1 LIKKCHSEYFF
12 ATLHIRFF
20 DGIVDGINTFSK
32 IWYHQM
38 LSETKIRA
46 AKGKDREYKISDE
59 KWLYLLVKPNGS
71 KLWRMS
77 YRHETKQ
84 KSLSLGKYP
93 DVSLAQARERRDD
106 ARKLLADGI
115 DPSEAK
121 KAAKSNRNNELGNS
135 FEVIAREWHSSYM
148 TNKAVSHAD
157 KVIRRFEIYV
167 FPYIGKKPIAD
178 IRPIEILEVVKR
190 IEKLN
195 ILETAHRTLQTIGQV
210 CRYAVQ
216 TGRLERNPASDL
228 QGALPARTPQN
239 FAAFTDPT
247 DVSKFLLSLDALS
260 GGITVQN
267 AVRLAPLLFCR
278 PSELRKMRWDEVDL
292 ENAKW
297 QYFVGKVKKNHL
309 VPLSKQAI
317 ILLNE
322 LKPISGHL
330 PYVFKGGRDP
340 QRPMSESAVNAA
352 LKRLGYNTQTE
363 ITGHGFRA
371 MARTMLHERLD
382 MDPHY
387 IEHQLSHAV
396 PDVLGTAYNRTKFI
410 SQRIEMMQVWA
421 NYLDELKTSAQILLK
436 NSQKPI

>member
-1 LIKKCHSEYFF
+1 MLNDIKIRTAKGLQKDYKLADEKSLFLLIKS
-12 ATLHIRFF
+12 T
-20 DGIVDGINTFSK
+20 
-32 IWYHQM
+32 
-38 LSETKIRA
+38 
-46 AKGKDREYKISDE
+46 
-59 KWLYLLVKPNGS
+59 GS
-71 KLWRMS
+71 KLWRFY
-77 YRHETKQ
+77 YRFENKQ
-84 KSLSLGKYP
+84 KTLSLGKYP
-93 DVSLAQARERRDD
+93 DVPLAQARVMRDN

-115 DPSEAK
+115 DPGYVKKVAK
-121 KAAKSNRNNELGNS
+121 NDRNEELGNS

-148 TNKAVSHAD
+148 KGKAQSHSD
-157 KVIRRFEIYV
+157 KVLRRFEIYV

-178 IRPIEILEVVKR
+178 IRPMEILEVIKR

-195 ILETAHRTLQTIGQV
+195 ILETAHRTLQTVGQV

-216 TGRLERNPASDL
+216 TGRLERSPATDL
-228 QGALPARTPQN
+228 QGALPARTPKH
-239 FAAFTDPT
+239 FAAFTDPSEVT
-247 DVSKFLLSLDALS
+247 KFLLSLDALS

-278 PSELRKMRWDEVDL
+278 PCELRKMRWDELDL

-317 ILLNE
+317 SLLTE

-352 LKRLGYNTQTE
+352 LKRLGYDTQTE

-396 PDVLGTAYNRTKFI
+396 PDALGTAYNRTKFI
-410 SQRIEMMQVWA
+410 AQRTEMMQIWA
-421 NYLDELKTSAQILLK
+421 DYLDELKN
-436 NSQKPI
+436 NSQIFYDKK

>member
-1 LIKKCHSEYFF
+1 MHTS
-12 ATLHIRFF
+12 FF
-20 DGIVDGINTFSK
+20 DGILDGIVTFLR
-32 IWYHQM
+32 IRYHQM
-38 LSETKIRA
+38 LTETKIRA
-46 AKGKDREYKISDE
+46 ARGKDKDYKLSDE
-59 KWLYLLVKPNGS
+59 KSLYLLIKPSDS
-71 KLWRMS
+71 KLWRMG
-77 YRHETKQ
+77 YRHDGKQ
-84 KSLSLGKYP
+84 KTLSIGIYP
-93 DVSLAQARERRDD
+93 EVSLAQARDRRDV

-115 DPSEAK
+115 DPSEQK
-121 KAAKSNRNNELGNS
+121 KSNKNERNAELGNS

-148 TNKAVSHAD
+148 KGKAQSHSD
-157 KVIRRFEIYV
+157 KVLRRFEIYV

-178 IRPIEILEVVKR
+178 IRPMEILEVIKR

-195 ILETAHRTLQTIGQV
+195 ILETAHRTLQTVGQV

-216 TGRLERNPASDL
+216 TGRLERSPAADL
-228 QGALPARTPQN
+228 QGALPARSPKH
-239 FAAFTDPT
+239 FAAFTDPAE
-247 DVSKFLLSLDALS
+247 VSKFLVSLDALS
-260 GGITVQN
+260 GGITVQT

-278 PSELRKMRWDEVDL
+278 PSELRKMRWDELDL

-317 ILLNE
+317 SLLNE

-352 LKRLGYNTQTE
+352 LKRLGYDTQTE

-396 PDVLGTAYNRTKFI
+396 PDALGTAYNRTKFI
-410 SQRIEMMQVWA
+410 TQRTEMMQIWA
-421 NYLDELKTSAQILLK
+421 DYLDELKAG
-436 NSQKPI
+436 